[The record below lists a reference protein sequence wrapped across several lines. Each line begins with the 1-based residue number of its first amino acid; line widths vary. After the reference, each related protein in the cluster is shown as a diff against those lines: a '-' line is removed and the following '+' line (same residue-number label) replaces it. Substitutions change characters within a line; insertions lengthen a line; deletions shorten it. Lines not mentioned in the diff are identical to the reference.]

1 MRTKISK
8 VAKDL
13 NVGVSTAVEFLRKH
27 NIEVDGGGPNARI
40 DQNAV
45 DLLTKEFSND
55 KTAKAEAEHYITA
68 RRGGRK
74 EKGAR
79 VESVGTR
86 RPSGPRI
93 LGKIDLDNPGAGIK
107 ATTEPAPAVEEKS
120 AAAPEPAKAVAET
133 PAKNEAKPAPAP
145 KPAPEA
151 AAPAKEQPAPAA
163 PAEPSKD
170 APAANAPAHAS
181 SKPLASA

>member
-79 VESVGTR
+79 VESVLI
-86 RPSGPRI
+86 I
-93 LGKIDLDNPGAGIK
+93 LELYGLKW
-107 ATTEPAPAVEEKS
+107 
-120 AAAPEPAKAVAET
+120 
-133 PAKNEAKPAPAP
+133 
-145 KPAPEA
+145 
-151 AAPAKEQPAPAA
+151 
-163 PAEPSKD
+163 
-170 APAANAPAHAS
+170 
-181 SKPLASA
+181 